1 MKGSHN
7 SQEILDELHYLRN
20 RLIELEQLNRDY
32 LGMIENSYDAMTI
45 ADSDGRLLL
54 VNPAFERIMGIKK
67 SEALS
72 RTIQDLTNEGITD
85 ASAALKAFETGKEE
99 TVIINTS
106 SGRQVLSTGVP
117 FYDHNGK
124 IIRVYCNIRDVTEL
138 NYLRQ
143 KYEQSQRL
151 ASKYL
156 FELLEFKKG
165 KPFKFV
171 AHSKKIKLML
181 ETVYRIAI
189 VDSTV
194 LILGESG
201 VGKDL
206 VARIIH
212 EASLRNDSG
221 SFIKINCAAIPADLL
236 ESELFGYE
244 GGAFTGANKDG
255 KAGYFEIADKGTIF
269 LDEIGELPKKLQVK
283 LLAVIQDQKI
293 TRIGGVK
300 EKDVDVRIIAAT
312 NRDLE
317 EMVRQGDFREDLFY
331 RLNVVPIIIPPLRER
346 REDIPFL
353 IVHYTEIFNQKYN
366 REVKFSK
373 EVIELLYK
381 YNWPGNVRELA
392 NLVERVV
399 VTSQESVIKLELIP
413 NKYFARTQ
421 NPAETESNFES
432 LSDAVEKYELK
443 LVKSTLEFCKTREEA
458 ASKLGISL
466 SGLSR
471 RIRRLKQLE
480 NEGHIG
486 PGKNF

>member
-1 MKGSHN
+1 MAGSQN
-7 SQEILDELHYLRN
+7 SEEILDELQHLRN
-20 RLIELEQLNRDY
+20 RLIELEELNRDY

-45 ADSDGRLLL
+45 ADCDGGLLL

-99 TVIINTS
+99 TVIINTRE
-106 SGRQVLSTGVP
+106 GRQVLSTGVP
-117 FYDHNGK
+117 VYDHNGK

-138 NYLRQ
+138 IHLRQ

-156 FELLEFKKG
+156 FELLEFKRG
-165 KPFKFV
+165 KSFKFV
-171 AHSKKIKLML
+171 AHSKQIKKIL
-181 ETVYRIAI
+181 EIVYRIAI

-206 VARIIH
+206 VARVIH
-212 EASLRNDSG
+212 EASSRNDSG
-221 SFIKINCAAIPADLL
+221 PFLKINCAAIPADLL

-244 GGAFTGANKDG
+244 GGAFTGANKEG

-331 RLNVVPIIIPPLRER
+331 RLNVVPVIIPPLRER
-346 REDIPFL
+346 KEDIPFL
-353 IVHYTEIFNQKYN
+353 IVHYTELFNQKYN
-366 REVKFSK
+366 LEVKFSK
-373 EVIELLYK
+373 EVIEVLCK

-399 VTSQESVIKLELIP
+399 VTSQESLIKPELLP
-413 NKYFARTQ
+413 KKYLARAQ
-421 NPAETESNFES
+421 NPAELGSNFKS
-432 LSDAVEKYELK
+432 LYDAVEQYELQ
-443 LVKSTLEFCKTREEA
+443 LVKSTLELCKSREEA

-466 SGLSR
+466 SGLAR
-471 RIRRLKQLE
+471 RMRRLKQVK
-480 NEGHIG
+480 NEGQI
-486 PGKNF
+486 

>member
-1 MKGSHN
+1 MSGSQN
-7 SQEILDELHYLRN
+7 NEEILDELQYLRN
-20 RLIELEQLNRDY
+20 RLNELEELNRY
-32 LGMIENSYDAMTI
+32 YWGMIENSYDAMSI
-45 ADSDGRLLL
+45 ADCDGKLLL
-54 VNPAFERIMGIKK
+54 VNPAFEKIMGIKK

-72 RTIQDLTNEGITD
+72 RTIQSLTNEGITD

-99 TVIINTS
+99 SVIINTR

-117 FYDHNGK
+117 VHDHNGK

-151 ASKYL
+151 ASEYL
-156 FELLEFKKG
+156 FELLEFKRG
-165 KPFKFV
+165 KTIKFV
-171 AHSKKIKLML
+171 AHSKLIKRLL

-189 VDSTV
+189 VDSIV

-212 EASLRNDSG
+212 EASPRNNTG
-221 SFIKINCAAIPADLL
+221 PFIKINCAAIPADLL

-244 GGAFTGANKDG
+244 RGAFTGANKEG
-255 KAGYFEIADKGTIF
+255 KAGYFEIAGKGTIF

-300 EKDVDVRIIAAT
+300 EKDADVRIIAAT

-317 EMVRQGDFREDLFY
+317 EMVKQGDFREDLYY
-331 RLNVVPIIIPPLRER
+331 RLNVVPVIIPPLRER
-346 REDIPFL
+346 REDIPLL
-353 IVHYTEIFNQKYN
+353 IFHYTELFNHKYN
-366 REVKFSK
+366 LEIKFSK
-373 EVIELLYK
+373 EAIDVLYK

-399 VTSQESVIKLELIP
+399 VTSQESLIKPELLP
-413 NKYFARTQ
+413 KKYLTRAHD
-421 NPAETESNFES
+421 PAELGTNFNS
-432 LSDAVEKYELK
+432 LSDAVEMYELQF
-443 LVKSTLEFCKTREEA
+443 VKNTLEICKTREEA

-466 SGLSR
+466 SGLTR
-471 RIRRLKQLE
+471 RMRRLKQVE
-480 NEGHIG
+480 NEGRI
-486 PGKNF
+486 